1 MAQPVQSSCKP
12 DQASRLRRLVRRRK
26 SDALTIS
33 VLSGKGGVGKTN
45 IAVNLSVCLSGD
57 GHDVALV
64 DADLGL
70 ANADILLN
78 VRPRYTL
85 SHLVTGIRSLDEV
98 VQPGPGGIHFIA
110 GGSGVHHLANLSSFE
125 RHNLLQQLKQL
136 QNNTDIIVFD
146 CGAGV
151 SSNVTSF
158 ALAADWVVV
167 ITTPQPT
174 AITDAYA
181 TIKELHR
188 ERSNHRIGLFV
199 NMAESQ
205 QQAIHTYQRVAGV
218 AKKFLNYLVA
228 DCGYMLHDTTVE
240 QAVQARCP
248 FVIRDPSSNA
258 SACISALARTLVQVH
273 QNQRRQSGFLKRVA
287 GLFV

>member
-1 MAQPVQSSCKP
+1 
-12 DQASRLRRLVRRRK
+12 
-26 SDALTIS
+26 
-33 VLSGKGGVGKTN
+33 LSGKGGVGKTN
-45 IAVNLSVCLSGD
+45 IAVNLSVSLSSA
-57 GHDVALV
+57 GHDVILM

-70 ANADILLN
+70 ANADVLLN

-85 SHLVTGIRSLDEV
+85 SHLVTGIRTLDEIL
-98 VQPGPGGIHFIA
+98 QPAPGGMRFMA

-125 RHNLLQQLKQL
+125 RHNLLLQL
-136 QNNTDIIVFD
+136 QKLQNSTDIIVFD

-158 ALAADWVVV
+158 ALAADHVVV

-181 TIKELHR
+181 TIKVLCR
-188 ERSNHRIGLFV
+188 EKSHARIGLFV
-199 NMAESQ
+199 NMAESR

-218 AKKFLNYLVA
+218 AKKFLKYIVA

-240 QAVQARCP
+240 LAVQTRCP

-273 QNQRRQSGFLKRVA
+273 RNQQRRSGFLKRVA

>member
-1 MAQPVQSSCKP
+1 MMQPIQQTCKS
-12 DQASRLRRLVRRRK
+12 DQASRLRKLARQQKRET
-26 SDALTIS
+26 LTIS

-45 IAVNLSVCLSGD
+45 IAVNLSICLAGE
-57 GHDVALV
+57 GHDVVLV

-70 ANADILLN
+70 ANADVLLN
-78 VRPRYTL
+78 VKPRYTL
-85 SHLVTGIRSLDEV
+85 SHLVSGIRSLDEIL
-98 VQPGPGGIHFIA
+98 QPGPGGIRFLP

-125 RHNLLQQLKQL
+125 HHHLLQQLQQL

-158 ALAADWVVV
+158 ARAADWVVV

-181 TIKELHR
+181 MIKELYR
-188 ERSNHRIGLFV
+188 EGCGRRIGLFV
-199 NMAESQ
+199 NMADSR
-205 QQAIHTYQRVAGV
+205 QQAIHTYQRIAGV

-240 QAVQARCP
+240 QAVLARCP
-248 FVIRDPSSNA
+248 FVIRDPGSNA
-258 SACISALARTLVQVH
+258 SACISALANTLVRVH
-273 QNQRRQSGFLKRVA
+273 RTQQRQSGFLKRVA